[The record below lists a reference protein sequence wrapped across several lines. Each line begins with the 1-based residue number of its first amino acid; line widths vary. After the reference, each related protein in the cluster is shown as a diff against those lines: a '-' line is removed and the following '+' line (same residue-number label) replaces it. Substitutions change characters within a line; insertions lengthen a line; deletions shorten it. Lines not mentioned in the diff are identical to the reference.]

1 MSVLDVQGVSI
12 GFGGVQ
18 ALGNVEL
25 SIDEWEVVGLIGP
38 NGAGKTTLFNCITG
52 FYKQDT
58 GAIRFKD
65 QDISRL
71 APHKRAALGIGR
83 TFQQVGLVRS
93 MTVLENLLLAQHLE
107 VNYSDISGM
116 IGSPETFAAEIDLR
130 KRAMHVLDFMG
141 LSDLA
146 HSPLDGLPYGTL
158 KTIEVAAVL
167 ATDPEL
173 LLLDEPAAGMGP
185 EEAHAF
191 GNRVR
196 EMRKELG
203 ITVVMIDH
211 HVPLVVA
218 VSDYMYCLDFG
229 QVLTHGEPDYVRN
242 HPSVLEAYLGEDA
255 KDVPKPK
262 RRARTK
268 PKPKPKPRPKARRR

>member
-1 MSVLDVQGVSI
+1 MSVLDIDGVSI

-18 ALGNVEL
+18 ALGNVTL

-52 FYKQDT
+52 FYRQDQ
-58 GAIRFKD
+58 GVIRFKGTE
-65 QDISRL
+65 ISRL

-107 VNYSDISGM
+107 VSYADIAGM
-116 IGSPETFAAEIDLR
+116 IGSPETFAAEIELR
-130 KRAMHVLDFMG
+130 QRAMQVLDFM
-141 LSDLA
+141 DLA
-146 HSPLDGLPYGTL
+146 HLADSPLDGLPYGTL

-167 ATDPEL
+167 ATDPEI

-242 HPSVLEAYLGEDA
+242 HPDVLEAYLGED
-255 KDVPKPK
+255 
-262 RRARTK
+262 TK
-268 PKPKPKPRPKARRR
+268 KAAAKPRTRRSKTKARRR

>member
-1 MSVLDVQGVSI
+1 MSVLEVEGVSI

-18 ALGNVEL
+18 ALGNVN
-25 SIDEWEVVGLIGP
+25 IKVDEWEIVGLIGP

-52 FYKQDT
+52 FYSQDQ
-58 GAIRFKD
+58 GAIRFKG
-65 QDISRL
+65 QDL
-71 APHKRAALGIGR
+71 TKLPPHKRATLGIGR

-93 MTVLENLLLAQHLE
+93 MTVLENLLLAQHRE
-107 VNYSDISGM
+107 VDYGDVAGM
-116 IGSPETFAAEIDLR
+116 VGLPETFGMEAELR
-130 KRAMHVLDFMG
+130 IRAMRVLEFMA
-141 LSDLA
+141 LDHLA
-146 HSPLDGLPYGTL
+146 DSPLSGLPYGTL
-158 KTIEVAAVL
+158 KALEVAAVL

-191 GNRVR
+191 GDRVK

-229 QVLTHGEPDYVRN
+229 QVLAHGKPEAVRN
-242 HPSVLEAYLGEDA
+242 HPEVLEAYLGEEA
-255 KDVPKPK
+255 KNGQKKAK
-262 RRARTK
+262 R
-268 PKPKPKPRPKARRR
+268 KPRSKTSRRR

>member
-1 MSVLDVQGVSI
+1 MSVLDVAGVSI

-25 SIDEWEVVGLIGP
+25 SVDEWEVVGLIGP

-52 FYKQDT
+52 FYKQDS
-58 GAIRFKD
+58 GNIRFKG

-71 APHKRAALGIGR
+71 SPHKRAALGIGR

-107 VNYSDISGM
+107 VEYADISGM
-116 IGSPETFAAEIDLR
+116 IGSPETFAAEIELR
-130 KRAMHVLDFMG
+130 RRAMHVLDFMG
-141 LSDLA
+141 LSELA

-167 ATDPEL
+167 ATDPDL

-185 EEAHAF
+185 EEAHDF

-242 HPSVLEAYLGEDA
+242 HPSVLEAYLGEDV
-255 KDVPKPK
+255 KNGSKPK
-262 RRARTK
+262 RRSRAK
-268 PKPKPKPRPKARRR
+268 SKARRR

>member
-1 MSVLDVQGVSI
+1 MSVLEVQSVSI

-18 ALGNVEL
+18 ALGNVEI
-25 SIDEWEVVGLIGP
+25 SIDEWEIVGLIGP

-52 FYKQDT
+52 FYRQDQ
-58 GAIRFKD
+58 GVIRFKGE
-65 QDISRL
+65 DISKL
-71 APHKRAALGIGR
+71 QPHRRAGLGIGR

-107 VNYSDISGM
+107 VNYADIAGM
-116 IGSPETFAAEIDLR
+116 IGSPETFGTEAELR
-130 KRAMHVLDFMG
+130 NRAMQVLDFMG
-141 LSDLA
+141 LADLA
-146 HSPLDGLPYGTL
+146 HSPLAGLPYGTL

-191 GNRVR
+191 GDRVK

-229 QVLTHGEPDYVRN
+229 QVLTHGKPDYVRN
-242 HPSVLEAYLGEDA
+242 HPGVLEAYLGEDA
-255 KDVPKPK
+255 KNGGRKRK
-262 RRARTK
+262 RRSSAKKKT
-268 PKPKPKPRPKARRR
+268 ARRR

>member
-1 MSVLDVQGVSI
+1 MSVLEVESVSI

-18 ALGNVEL
+18 ALGNVD
-25 SIDEWEVVGLIGP
+25 IKVDQWEIVGLIGP

-52 FYKQDT
+52 FYNQDQ
-58 GAIRFKD
+58 GAIRFKG
-65 QDISRL
+65 QDL
-71 APHKRAALGIGR
+71 TKLPPHKRAGLGIGR

-93 MTVLENLLLAQHLE
+93 MTVLENLLLAQHRE
-107 VNYSDISGM
+107 VDYGDVAGM
-116 IGSPETFAAEIDLR
+116 VGLPETFGMEAELR
-130 KRAMHVLDFMG
+130 TRAMRVLDFMG
-141 LSDLA
+141 LDHLA
-146 HSPLDGLPYGTL
+146 DSSLSGLPYGTL

-191 GNRVR
+191 GDRVK
-196 EMRKELG
+196 EMRRELG

-211 HVPLVVA
+211 HVPLVVS

-229 QVLTHGEPDYVRN
+229 QVLTHGKPDFVRN
-242 HPSVLEAYLGEDA
+242 HPEVLEAYLGEEA
-255 KDVPKPK
+255 KNGQRKAK
-262 RRARTK
+262 RGG
-268 PKPKPKPRPKARRR
+268 KAKAKRKR